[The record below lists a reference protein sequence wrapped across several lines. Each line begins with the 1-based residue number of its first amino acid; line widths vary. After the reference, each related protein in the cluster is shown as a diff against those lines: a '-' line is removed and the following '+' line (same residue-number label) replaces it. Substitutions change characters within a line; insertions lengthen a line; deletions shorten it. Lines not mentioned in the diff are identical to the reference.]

1 MFRKSRLLA
10 VLAIV
15 GFFSVAALAEDSN
28 PRVMFLMGGS
38 FVKGARTFAVN
49 GDNFRS
55 EYASGGK
62 ASLRGAFNIRPH
74 FAIEPSYSFGTNNL
88 RVSDLSESPIVQRAF
103 GVRMSQFGANVLAYA
118 NDSQSRLRFFGTF
131 GVGLL
136 RFSPTKEAK
145 QAAAVNFIDDPATIR
160 ASNSMAFNFGA
171 GVEAPLTQQFGLRF
185 DLRDHL
191 SSLPKYGVPQT
202 SSAPGASF
210 YPVDGRAQNIELT
223 IGVVFYL
230 SPNRSARY

>member
-1 MFRKSRLLA
+1 
-10 VLAIV
+10 
-15 GFFSVAALAEDSN
+15 
-28 PRVMFLMGGS
+28 
-38 FVKGARTFAVN
+38 
-49 GDNFRS
+49 
-55 EYASGGK
+55 
-62 ASLRGAFNIRPH
+62 
-74 FAIEPSYSFGTNNL
+74 
-88 RVSDLSESPIVQRAF
+88 
-103 GVRMSQFGANVLAYA
+103 
-118 NDSQSRLRFFGTF
+118 
-131 GVGLL
+131 
-136 RFSPTKEAK
+136 
-145 QAAAVNFIDDPATIR
+145 
-160 ASNSMAFNFGA
+160 MAFNFGA